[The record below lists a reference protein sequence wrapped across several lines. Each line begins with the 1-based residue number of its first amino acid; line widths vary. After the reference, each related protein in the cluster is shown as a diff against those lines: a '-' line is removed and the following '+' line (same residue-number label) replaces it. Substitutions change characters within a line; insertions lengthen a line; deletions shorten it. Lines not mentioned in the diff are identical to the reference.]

1 MDALVAA
8 LLKAEV
14 AETGTAGS
22 GSAGGSSAADGSS
35 AGAAAPLASALE
47 PVAVGEGLPA
57 GVWQAAA
64 QRKRDAQA
72 VTAWLDGGGSVDAGC
87 TERKGATLLMA
98 AAMAGHEEMVRML
111 LQRGA
116 SVDLQDSL
124 GTTALMYAA
133 SLGAYT
139 IVQALLDAK
148 ADASMRNMRGMTAL
162 MMAEHKNYPA
172 TAQLLRQH
180 GLEEAVR
187 RRAEQRKHG
196 SGGAGPSSSGGS
208 SPTPPAPAPAAASS
222 LPIAQQH
229 AFCDLAK
236 QRDFAKVKSMLEAE
250 PRLVNVQP
258 SQRWSALHQFAKAG
272 HEEAVR
278 YLLSLHA
285 DKDATTRD
293 GQTALSL
300 ARDERVRHL
309 LGGGLSERQ
318 KHAFLDLCRDG
329 EFERVRQMVE
339 AEPAYVNVQPAQRW
353 TALHQA
359 AGAGDKE
366 TVKLL
371 LAKGADKAAKNRD
384 GQTPLQVAD
393 KSVRTLLGG
402 KRPAPD
408 RSDDEESEEDSF
420 IDDEEEDEDD
430 EDDEDEEEYVD
441 GDSD

>member
-1 MDALVAA
+1 
-8 LLKAEV
+8 
-14 AETGTAGS
+14 
-22 GSAGGSSAADGSS
+22 
-35 AGAAAPLASALE
+35 
-47 PVAVGEGLPA
+47 
-57 GVWQAAA
+57 
-64 QRKRDAQA
+64 
-72 VTAWLDGGGSVDAGC
+72 
-87 TERKGATLLMA
+87 
-98 AAMAGHEEMVRML
+98 ML

-116 SVDLQDSL
+116 SVNLQGSH
-124 GTTALMYAA
+124 GMTALLAA
-133 SLGAYT
+133 AGWGRTT
-139 IVQALLDAK
+139 IVQVLLNAK
-148 ADASMRNMRGMTAL
+148 ADASLQTADGHTAL
-162 MMAEHKNYPA
+162 MVAERYEHPA

-180 GLEEAVR
+180 AERQAAEEEATPAASAAHPRPDGGSVLAGEAAPAP
-187 RRAEQRKHG
+187 AEQQKHG
-196 SGGAGPSSSGGS
+196 SGGAGPSSSSGS

-236 QRDFAKVKSMLEAE
+236 QRDFAQVKSMLEAE

>member
-1 MDALVAA
+1 M
-8 LLKAEV
+8 
-14 AETGTAGS
+14 
-22 GSAGGSSAADGSS
+22 
-35 AGAAAPLASALE
+35 
-47 PVAVGEGLPA
+47 
-57 GVWQAAA
+57 
-64 QRKRDAQA
+64 
-72 VTAWLDGGGSVDAGC
+72 
-87 TERKGATLLMA
+87 
-98 AAMAGHEEMVRML
+98 
-111 LQRGA
+111 
-116 SVDLQDSL
+116 
-124 GTTALMYAA
+124 
-133 SLGAYT
+133 
-139 IVQALLDAK
+139 
-148 ADASMRNMRGMTAL
+148 
-162 MMAEHKNYPA
+162 
-172 TAQLLRQH
+172 
-180 GLEEAVR
+180 
-187 RRAEQRKHG
+187 
-196 SGGAGPSSSGGS
+196 
-208 SPTPPAPAPAAASS
+208 
-222 LPIAQQH
+222 PIAQQH

-236 QRDFAKVKSMLEAE
+236 QRDFAQVKSMLEAE